1 MLEDGMVVVAE
12 EVHEAEGGQ
21 VVGEMVVAVVV
32 KEMVAAVAVM
42 VVVLGAEEVVGNIP
56 NGPRIG

>member
-1 MLEDGMVVVAE
+1 MGQAVQEDGMVVVAE

-32 KEMVAAVAVM
+32 MAV
-42 VVVLGAEEVVGNIP
+42 GATARGEVD
-56 NGPRIG
+56 

>member
-1 MLEDGMVVVAE
+1 MVVVAE

>member
-1 MLEDGMVVVAE
+1 MGQAVQEDGMVVVAE

-32 KEMVAAVAVM
+32 MAV
-42 VVVLGAEEVVGNIP
+42 GATAMGEVD
-56 NGPRIG
+56 